1 MAGRGRIWAAQETLV
16 ALKPFSFLQVQEE
29 SLIVHS
35 PEVAPFL
42 LLGCMLLLS
51 YLKTMFD
58 L

>member
-1 MAGRGRIWAAQETLV
+1 MAGRGRIWAVQETLL
-16 ALKPFSFLQVQEE
+16 ALKPFSFLQVQER
-29 SLIVHS
+29 SLIVYS

-42 LLGCMLLLS
+42 LLGCILLLS